1 MIKLGCEGEL
11 RERSRADMRK
21 SELPPKPV
29 EVKALEGYC
38 LWIKYSD
45 GIEGVVDLSD
55 LVGKGVF
62 ALWKDYREFQ
72 KVCIGAGG
80 AIAWGEEIDLCPDA
94 LYLRITGKKPE
105 DLFSKLRELAVQHA

>member
-21 SELPPKPV
+21 SKLPPKQV

-45 GIEGVVDLSD
+45 GIEGGVDLSD
-55 LVGKGVF
+55 L
-62 ALWKDYREFQ
+62 A
-72 KVCIGAGG
+72 
-80 AIAWGEEIDLCPDA
+80 
-94 LYLRITGKKPE
+94 
-105 DLFSKLRELAVQHA
+105 